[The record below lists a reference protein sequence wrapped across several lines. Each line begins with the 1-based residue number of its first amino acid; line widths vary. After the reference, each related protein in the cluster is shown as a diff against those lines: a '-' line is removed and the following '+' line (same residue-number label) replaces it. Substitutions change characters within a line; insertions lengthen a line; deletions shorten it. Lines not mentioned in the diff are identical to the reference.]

1 MSEDIKTEPAKAGC
15 DSNPNSI
22 RTLPVIAAY
31 KPKPPPSLGRKK
43 GSKNKLTLL
52 REAVL
57 NKQEEVILKELP
69 KIVEVVCKKAQEGDL
84 TAAKLILER
93 IIPVRK
99 QVEGNEGAKGPPVIT
114 INIEGAS
121 TGRSSITIEQPSIE
135 DGEYHEVEENE
146 DE

>member
-1 MSEDIKTEPAKAGC
+1 MNNENSEEKPLLE
-15 DSNPNSI
+15 
-22 RTLPVIAAY
+22 TLPQVKKY
-31 KPKPPPSLGRKK
+31 KPRPPTPTGRKP

-57 NKQEEVILKELP
+57 NKQEEVILSELP
-69 KIVEVVCKKAQEGDL
+69 KIVAVVCKKAAEGDL

-99 QVEGNEGAKGPPVIT
+99 QSDDVSGPNGPPT
-114 INIEGAS
+114 INIVVEG
-121 TGRSSITIEQPSIE
+121 TTTKVEVTQPTIVEA
-135 DGEYHEVEENE
+135 DFHEVEEEENE

>member
-1 MSEDIKTEPAKAGC
+1 MNSE
-15 DSNPNSI
+15 NSEEKPLLE
-22 RTLPVIAAY
+22 TLPQVKKY
-31 KPKPPPSLGRKK
+31 KPRPPTPTGRKP

-57 NKQEEVILKELP
+57 NKQEEVILNELP
-69 KIVEVVCKKAQEGDL
+69 KIVAVVCKKAAEGDL

-99 QVEGNEGAKGPPVIT
+99 QSDDVSGPKGPPT
-114 INIEGAS
+114 INIVVEG
-121 TGRSSITIEQPSIE
+121 TTTKVEVTQPTIVEA
-135 DGEYHEVEENE
+135 DFHEVEEEENE

>member
-1 MSEDIKTEPAKAGC
+1 MNNENSEEKPLLE
-15 DSNPNSI
+15 
-22 RTLPVIAAY
+22 TLPQVKKY
-31 KPKPPPSLGRKK
+31 KPRPPTPTGRKP

-57 NKQEEVILKELP
+57 NKQEEVILNELP
-69 KIVEVVCKKAQEGDL
+69 KIVAVVCKKAAEGDL

-99 QVEGNEGAKGPPVIT
+99 QSDDVSGPKGPPT
-114 INIEGAS
+114 INIVVEGTTTKVEVS
-121 TGRSSITIEQPSIE
+121 QPTIVEA
-135 DGEYHEVEENE
+135 DFHEVEEEENE